1 MPEKWINEEGLRH
14 FLDVLEEA
22 NAQKQARYVTA

>member
-1 MPEKWINEEGLRH
+1 MASGKDSALTYLR
-14 FLDVLEEA
+14 VLEEA